1 MVLKKFIGHR
11 VRKVSILRV
20 YGYGDIREIQMGGGA
35 EERYDVLSSR
45 GTEAEPASCQIRRT
59 VVLLSRAG
67 YAGCVV

>member
-1 MVLKKFIGHR
+1 
-11 VRKVSILRV
+11 
-20 YGYGDIREIQMGGGA
+20 MGGGA

-67 YAGCVV
+67 YAGYVVKTLSESTAWRRFKA